1 MECKVVYVEEL
12 EVEYKIVQVNLEEDN
27 VKDKGFC

>member
-27 VKDKGFC
+27 VKDKR